1 MAVTKRMKRMQNQT
15 DTTKSNSSL
24 NALTA
29 AALALPGLV
38 LPAAQAADDEFGVQY
53 GHYQEENRDLYGVE
67 SEFRPITVDT
77 LQGVRPS
84 EDVFYKGRRGPKF
97 VNCPWIDSPDCSVM
111 LRPDTMVEK
120 VTSIKVQ
127 QAD

>member
-1 MAVTKRMKRMQNQT
+1 MANVKLSTLKKY
-15 DTTKSNSSL
+15 DK
-24 NALTA
+24 
-29 AALALPGLV
+29 
-38 LPAAQAADDEFGVQY
+38 FK
-53 GHYQEENRDLYGVE
+53 
-67 SEFRPITVDT
+67 ITVDT